1 MEKRSAVPHDVPI
14 LDSDSV
20 QEEDSGTDIEFRND
34 VSSTKKRNSRRASK
48 LARGA
53 SPVRMYDQTDEERMQ
68 EALAKYEGN
77 PYVME
82 IKPIRM
88 GRDDG
93 STYIAPIIFV
103 KPDLT
108 IGSLVFPGSRGGSA
122 WGPTD

>member
-1 MEKRSAVPHDVPI
+1 MKKRSAVPHDVPI

-20 QEEDSGTDIEFRND
+20 QEEDPGTDIE

-48 LARGA
+48 LALGA

-68 EALAKYEGN
+68 EALAKYADN

-82 IKPIRM
+82 IRPVRM
-88 GRDDG
+88 GRNDG